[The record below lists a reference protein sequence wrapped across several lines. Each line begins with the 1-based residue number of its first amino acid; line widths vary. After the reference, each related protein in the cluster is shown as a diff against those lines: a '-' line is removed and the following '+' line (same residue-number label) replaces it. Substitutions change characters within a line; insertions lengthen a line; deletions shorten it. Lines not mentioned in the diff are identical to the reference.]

1 MESYIIGIGQKIRS
15 IRKDKEMY
23 ASELAKKANVSNGLI
38 SRIENGRTIP
48 SVPVLFQIINAL
60 EVEPSYFFQQIG
72 NDSSFKYLVIRADE
86 TSPIEKE
93 VEAKGFRYDFIF
105 SKQIKS
111 IGFEVVLLT
120 LEPNCKRDMVETDAY
135 EFKYILSGSC
145 EYIIDGETV
154 KLHAGDAIFF
164 DGKLPHVP
172 RNPNDQPSTMLVIY
186 SFTE

>member
-1 MESYIIGIGQKIRS
+1 M
-15 IRKDKEMY
+15 
-23 ASELAKKANVSNGLI
+23 
-38 SRIENGRTIP
+38 
-48 SVPVLFQIINAL
+48 
-60 EVEPSYFFQQIG
+60 
-72 NDSSFKYLVIRADE
+72 
-86 TSPIEKE
+86 
-93 VEAKGFRYDFIF
+93 
-105 SKQIKS
+105 
-111 IGFEVVLLT
+111 VLLT

-154 KLHAGDAIFF
+154 KLNAGDAIFF

>member
-1 MESYIIGIGQKIRS
+1 MESYLIGIGQKIRA
-15 IRKDKEMY
+15 IRKDKNMY
-23 ASELAKKANVSNGLI
+23 ASELAKKASVSNGLI

-48 SVPVLFQIINAL
+48 SVPVLFQIIDAL

-72 NDSSFKYLVIRADE
+72 SDNTFKYLVIRADE
-86 TSPIEKE
+86 TSTIEKE
-93 VEAKGFRYDFIF
+93 VEAKGFRYDFVF
-105 SKQIKS
+105 SRQIKS

-120 LEPNCKRDMVETDAY
+120 LEPNCKRNTVETDAF
-135 EFKYILSGSC
+135 EFKYILNGSC

-154 KLHAGDAIFF
+154 KLSAGDAIFF

-172 RNPNDQPSTMLVIY
+172 RNPSNQPTTMLVIY